1 MRFELGQIVATCSVH
16 EMMQTNSS
24 FRKFVSACMN
34 RYMSG
39 DWGDLCEEDRLA
51 NDDSLRS
58 EGRIL
63 AAYEN
68 PDHPDWKIWIITEW
82 DRSVTTILFPS
93 EY

>member
-16 EMMQTNSS
+16 EIMQTDSS

-63 AAYEN
+63 ATYEN

-82 DRSVTTILFPS
+82 DRSATTILFPS

>member
-16 EMMQTNSS
+16 EMMQTDSS

-34 RYMSG
+34 RYMDG

-68 PDHPDWKIWIITEW
+68 PNHPDWKIWIITEW
-82 DRSVTTILFPS
+82 DRSATTILFPS

>member
-1 MRFELGQIVATCSVH
+1 MRFELGQIVATCGVH
-16 EMMQTNSS
+16 EMMQTDSS

-82 DRSVTTILFPS
+82 DRSATTILFPS

>member
-1 MRFELGQIVATCSVH
+1 MRFELGQIVATCGVH
-16 EMMQTNSS
+16 EMMQTDSS

-68 PDHPDWKIWIITEW
+68 PDHPDWKIWIITEL
-82 DRSVTTILFPS
+82 DRSATTILFPS